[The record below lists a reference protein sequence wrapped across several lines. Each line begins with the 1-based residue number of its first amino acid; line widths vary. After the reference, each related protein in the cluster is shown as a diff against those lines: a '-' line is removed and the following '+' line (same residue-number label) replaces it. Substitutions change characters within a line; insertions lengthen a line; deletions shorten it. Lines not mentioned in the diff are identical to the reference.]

1 MTTPVLPAPGTDGQV
16 GAAQLP
22 GSNPSQTYSYAQLQ
36 ALLPVGSAFA
46 GGLTGEKVTKWSQN
60 DNSSPIAAAHGV
72 VSFYTDKGGV
82 YIVGKNGKVSWESGN
97 VALNGGPNSFMP
109 KLPSLPDLPA
119 EIANAIKGLISKPF
133 MLRVGEALLGLVILV
148 IALML
153 FFKGQGLSLPIP
165 KA

>member
-1 MTTPVLPAPGTDGQV
+1 MTTPVLPAPGTNGQV

-46 GGLTGEKVTKWSQN
+46 GGLTGEKVSKWSQN
-60 DNSSPIAAAHGV
+60 DNSSPVAAAHGV
-72 VSFYTDKGGV
+72 VSFDTDKGGV
-82 YIVGKNGKVSWESGN
+82 YIVDKNGKVSWESGD
-97 VALNGGPNSFMP
+97 VPLNGGPNSFTP
-109 KLPSLPDLPA
+109 KLPNLPNIPVD
-119 EIANAIKGLISKPF
+119 IANAIKGLVSKPF

-153 FFKGQGLSLPIP
+153 FFKGQGITIP
-165 KA
+165 KVP